1 MFNWADAVGIIVGIS
16 NLIGM
21 IVVVV
26 IGITKISTTTDGLT
40 QSITNLNSALAKL
53 ENAIE
58 KVEDRMIN
66 HGERIA
72 ALEK

>member
-1 MFNWADAVGIIVGIS
+1 MFNWADAVGIIVGIA